1 MRKNRTPGSV
11 RGASGN
17 RRPYRDGHFPSSG
30 TKRHVCKENA
40 ARQAIFPLAKMK
52 QEEIMSHL
60 LEIPDALYAAL
71 QAAADAR
78 GTTPLGWIAAHLPHA
93 PETAGTHHEA
103 KGPPKTLAE
112 LFAGRVGR
120 IRSGGTARLSE
131 ACGEKFTDYV
141 EAKRRAG
148 CL

>member
-1 MRKNRTPGSV
+1 
-11 RGASGN
+11 
-17 RRPYRDGHFPSSG
+17 
-30 TKRHVCKENA
+30 
-40 ARQAIFPLAKMK
+40 MK

-60 LEIPDALYAAL
+60 LEIPDELYAAL

-78 GTTPLGWIAAHLPHA
+78 GTTPLGWIAAHLPQA
-93 PETAGTHHEA
+93 PETTGTPDEPE
-103 KGPPKTLAE
+103 GEPKTLAA

-120 IRSGGTARLSE
+120 IRSGGTKRLSE

>member
-1 MRKNRTPGSV
+1 MTAVGDPV
-11 RGASGN
+11 RSGN
-17 RRPYRDGHFPSSG
+17 WPSYRDGHYPRRG
-30 TKRHVCKENA
+30 TKRHVSKENA
-40 ARQAIFPLAKMK
+40 ARQAVFPLAKMK

-60 LEIPDALYAAL
+60 LEIPDELYAAL

-78 GTTPLGWIAAHLPHA
+78 GTTPLGWIAARLPHA
-93 PETAGTHHEA
+93 PETADTHDEPA
-103 KGPPKTLAE
+103 GVPKTLAE

-120 IRSGGTARLSE
+120 IRSGGTERLSE

-141 EAKRRAG
+141 EAKRRVG

>member
-1 MRKNRTPGSV
+1 
-11 RGASGN
+11 
-17 RRPYRDGHFPSSG
+17 
-30 TKRHVCKENA
+30 
-40 ARQAIFPLAKMK
+40 MK

-60 LEIPDALYAAL
+60 LEIPDELYAAL

-93 PETAGTHHEA
+93 PETAGTSDEPE
-103 KGPPKTLAE
+103 GEPKTLAV

-120 IRSGGTARLSE
+120 IRSGGTERLSE

-141 EAKRRAG
+141 EAKRKAG

>member
-1 MRKNRTPGSV
+1 
-11 RGASGN
+11 
-17 RRPYRDGHFPSSG
+17 
-30 TKRHVCKENA
+30 
-40 ARQAIFPLAKMK
+40 
-52 QEEIMSHL
+52 MSHL
-60 LEIPDALYAAL
+60 LEIPDELYTAL

-78 GTTPLGWIAAHLPHA
+78 GTTPLGWIAAHLPQA
-93 PETAGTHHEA
+93 AETAGTHAEPA
-103 KGPPKTLAE
+103 EGPKTLAE

-120 IRSGGTARLSE
+120 IRSGGTERLSE

>member
-1 MRKNRTPGSV
+1 MG
-11 RGASGN
+11 
-17 RRPYRDGHFPSSG
+17 
-30 TKRHVCKENA
+30 
-40 ARQAIFPLAKMK
+40 
-52 QEEIMSHL
+52 HL
-60 LEIPDALYAAL
+60 LEIPDELYAAL

-93 PETAGTHHEA
+93 PETGGTHDEPA
-103 KGPPKTLAE
+103 GAPQTLAE
-112 LFAGRVGR
+112 LFAGRLGR
-120 IRSGGTARLSE
+120 IRSGGTERLSE